1 VLRWQTRVVDVR
13 TEATDEPDAA
23 SDLPFDDH
31 DHEQDQ
37 EPYDDDDDDVVVL
50 SWWQHPLNVVALL
63 VAVGLIAGMIGW
75 LIADTRS
82 EPASSDVDVGF
93 LHDMRDHHDQAVQMG
108 YMYLA
113 LPDTDPALR
122 TVARSIITGQGIDI
136 GRMIQLL
143 RSMNAPEA
151 SETDEAM
158 AWMGMPTPVAEMPG
172 MATEAEL
179 DELGASSGTAAD
191 QRFVE
196 LMAEHHRGGIHMAE
210 VAAADAAND
219 EVRAMAAAMAASQAE
234 EIGELERLID

>member
-1 VLRWQTRVVDVR
+1 MEVR
-13 TEATDEPDAA
+13 TEPGKEADVA
-23 SDLPFDDH
+23 SDDHADHDDH
-31 DHEQDQ
+31 
-37 EPYDDDDDDVVVL
+37 DDDVVVL
-50 SWWQHPLNVVALL
+50 SWWQNPVNIVALL
-63 VAVGLIAGMIGW
+63 VAVALIAGMVGW

-122 TVARSIITGQGIDI
+122 TVARSIVSGQSIDI

-151 SETDEAM
+151 SETNEAM
-158 AWMGMPTPVAEMPG
+158 AWMGMPTPVDQMPG
-172 MATEAEL
+172 MATEAEIE
-179 DELGASSGTAAD
+179 ELAASSGAAAD
-191 QRFVE
+191 QLFVE
-196 LMAEHHRGGIHMAE
+196 LMSEHHRGGIHMAE
-210 VAAADAAND
+210 VAAADAANED
-219 EVRAMAAAMAASQAE
+219 VRSMAAAMAASQAE

>member
-1 VLRWQTRVVDVR
+1 MDVR
-13 TEATDEPDAA
+13 TEAGKEAHV
-23 SDLPFDDH
+23 DDH
-31 DHEQDQ
+31 DDHDDHDV
-37 EPYDDDDDDVVVL
+37 DDDHDDDVVVL
-50 SWWQHPLNVVALL
+50 SWWQNPVNIVALL
-63 VAVGLIAGMIGW
+63 VAVALIAGMVGW
-75 LIADTRS
+75 LIADTRA

-122 TVARSIITGQGIDI
+122 TVARSIISGQSIDI

-158 AWMGMPTPVAEMPG
+158 AWMGMPTPVDQMPG
-172 MATEAEL
+172 MATEAEIE
-179 DELGASSGTAAD
+179 ELAGSSGAAAD
-191 QRFVE
+191 QLFVE
-196 LMAEHHRGGIHMAE
+196 LMSEHHRGGIHMAD
-210 VAAADAAND
+210 VAAADAANED
-219 EVRAMAAAMAASQAE
+219 VRSMAAAMAASQAE

>member
-1 VLRWQTRVVDVR
+1 MEVR
-13 TEATDEPDAA
+13 TEPGKEADVA
-23 SDLPFDDH
+23 SDDHADHDDH
-31 DHEQDQ
+31 
-37 EPYDDDDDDVVVL
+37 DDDVVVL
-50 SWWQHPLNVVALL
+50 SWWQNPVNIVALL
-63 VAVGLIAGMIGW
+63 VAVALIAGMVGW

-122 TVARSIITGQGIDI
+122 TVARSIISGQSIDI

-151 SETDEAM
+151 SETNEAM
-158 AWMGMPTPVAEMPG
+158 AWMGMPTPVDQMPG
-172 MATEAEL
+172 MATEAEIE
-179 DELGASSGTAAD
+179 ELAASSGAAAD
-191 QRFVE
+191 QLFVE
-196 LMAEHHRGGIHMAE
+196 LMSEHHRGGIHMAE
-210 VAAADAAND
+210 VAAADAANED
-219 EVRAMAAAMAASQAE
+219 VRSMAAAMAASQAE

>member
-1 VLRWQTRVVDVR
+1 MEVR
-13 TEATDEPDAA
+13 TEPGKEADVA
-23 SDLPFDDH
+23 SDDHADHDDH
-31 DHEQDQ
+31 
-37 EPYDDDDDDVVVL
+37 DDDVVVL
-50 SWWQHPLNVVALL
+50 SWWQNPVNILALL
-63 VAVGLIAGMIGW
+63 VAVALIAGMVGW

-122 TVARSIITGQGIDI
+122 TVARSIISGQSIDI

-151 SETDEAM
+151 SETNEAM
-158 AWMGMPTPVAEMPG
+158 AWMGMPTPVDQMPG
-172 MATEAEL
+172 MATEAEIE
-179 DELGASSGTAAD
+179 ELAASSGAAAD
-191 QRFVE
+191 QLFVE
-196 LMAEHHRGGIHMAE
+196 LMSEHHRGGIHMAE
-210 VAAADAAND
+210 VAAADAANED
-219 EVRAMAAAMAASQAE
+219 VRSMAAAMAASQAE

>member
-1 VLRWQTRVVDVR
+1 MDLR
-13 TEATDEPDAA
+13 TEPGKEADVA
-23 SDLPFDDH
+23 SDDHADHADHADHDDH
-31 DHEQDQ
+31 
-37 EPYDDDDDDVVVL
+37 DDDVVVL
-50 SWWQHPLNVVALL
+50 SWWQNPVNIVALL
-63 VAVGLIAGMIGW
+63 VAVALIAGMVGW

-122 TVARSIITGQGIDI
+122 TVARSIISGQSIDI

-151 SETDEAM
+151 SETNEAM
-158 AWMGMPTPVAEMPG
+158 AWMGMPTPVDQMPG
-172 MATEAEL
+172 MATEAEIE
-179 DELGASSGTAAD
+179 ELAASSGAAAD
-191 QRFVE
+191 QLFVE
-196 LMAEHHRGGIHMAE
+196 LMSEHHRGGIHMAE
-210 VAAADAAND
+210 VAAADAANED
-219 EVRAMAAAMAASQAE
+219 VRSMAAAMAASQAE

>member
-1 VLRWQTRVVDVR
+1 MEVR
-13 TEATDEPDAA
+13 TEPGKEADVA
-23 SDLPFDDH
+23 SDDHADHDDH
-31 DHEQDQ
+31 
-37 EPYDDDDDDVVVL
+37 DDDVVVL
-50 SWWQHPLNVVALL
+50 SWWQNPVNIVALL
-63 VAVGLIAGMIGW
+63 VAVALLAGMVGW

-122 TVARSIITGQGIDI
+122 TVARSIISGQSIDI

-151 SETDEAM
+151 SETNEAM
-158 AWMGMPTPVAEMPG
+158 AWMGMPTPVDQMPG
-172 MATEAEL
+172 MATEAEIE
-179 DELGASSGTAAD
+179 ELAASSGAAAD
-191 QRFVE
+191 QLFVE
-196 LMAEHHRGGIHMAE
+196 LMSEHHRGGIHMAE
-210 VAAADAAND
+210 VAAADAANED
-219 EVRAMAAAMAASQAE
+219 VRSMAAAMAASQAE

>member
-1 VLRWQTRVVDVR
+1 VDVR
-13 TEATDEPDAA
+13 TEAGKEAA
-23 SDLPFDDH
+23 VASDDH
-31 DHEQDQ
+31 DEHDEH
-37 EPYDDDDDDVVVL
+37 DDHDDDVVVL
-50 SWWQHPLNVVALL
+50 SWWQNPINIVALL
-63 VAVGLIAGMIGW
+63 VAVALIAGMVGW

-122 TVARSIITGQGIDI
+122 TVARSIISGQSIDI

-158 AWMGMPTPVAEMPG
+158 AWMGMPTPVDQMPG
-172 MATEAEL
+172 MATEAEIE
-179 DELGASSGTAAD
+179 ELAASSGAAAD
-191 QRFVE
+191 QLFVE

-219 EVRAMAAAMAASQAE
+219 EVRSMADSMAASQAE

>member
-1 VLRWQTRVVDVR
+1 MEVR
-13 TEATDEPDAA
+13 TEPGKEADVA
-23 SDLPFDDH
+23 SDDHADHDDH
-31 DHEQDQ
+31 DDH
-37 EPYDDDDDDVVVL
+37 DDDVVVL
-50 SWWQHPLNVVALL
+50 SWWQNPVNILALL
-63 VAVGLIAGMIGW
+63 VAVALIAGMVGW

-122 TVARSIITGQGIDI
+122 TVARSIISGQSIDI

-151 SETDEAM
+151 SETNEAM
-158 AWMGMPTPVAEMPG
+158 AWMGMPTPVDQMPG
-172 MATEAEL
+172 MATEAEIE
-179 DELGASSGTAAD
+179 ELAASSGAAAD
-191 QRFVE
+191 QLFVE
-196 LMAEHHRGGIHMAE
+196 LMSEHHRGGIHMAE
-210 VAAADAAND
+210 VAAADAANED
-219 EVRAMAAAMAASQAE
+219 VRSMAAAMAASQAE

>member
-1 VLRWQTRVVDVR
+1 MLRWQTHAVDVR
-13 TEATDEPDAA
+13 TEPNQEADVA
-23 SDLPFDDH
+23 SDLPPDDH
-31 DHEQDQ
+31 
-37 EPYDDDDDDVVVL
+37 DDDDVVVL

-63 VAVGLIAGMIGW
+63 VAVGLIAGMVGW

-82 EPASSDVDVGF
+82 EPASSEVDVGF

-122 TVARSIITGQGIDI
+122 TVARSIIMGQSIDI

-158 AWMGMPTPVAEMPG
+158 AWMGMPTPVDQMPG

-179 DELGASSGTAAD
+179 DELGATSGTTAD
-191 QRFVE
+191 RRFVE

-210 VAAADAAND
+210 AAAADAAND
-219 EVRAMAAAMAASQAE
+219 EVRAMAAAIAASQAE